1 MSSNNPLSRRNFL
14 KGGKTSRPELERLNP
29 NWPTKRVAKLI
40 RNKLEKTP
48 PVYHPP
54 KVEELPPILPIT
66 HSTESLQNVEWDMGA
81 ARHLL
86 CRTMFG
92 PKYPEIKEASENPME
107 IELSSILST
116 VSLPDPPGEWVNE
129 PAPQWDALTME
140 EIQELIDQYR
150 EWMWDLRYWWMKGM
164 MRNPINIQE
173 MITLFW
179 HNYFATA
186 QSKVF
191 YPQAMY
197 QQNSILREYGLG
209 NFKELLRQV
218 TFGSAMMIW
227 LDIHQSKDVEPNEN
241 FPRELLELFTMGV
254 DNYSQ
259 DDIVEAAR
267 AFTGYRTNGVETNY
281 SFEEAAGSG
290 WWWDE
295 WHDFEEKTFLGQTGN
310 WNGDDIINIIME
322 QDATAVHICTRLYK
336 WFVYQNVDETVV
348 NEMANILRNNDYN
361 IASVLYFLFSTEHF
375 YDVNFRGADIQN
387 PLTIMQGLIRK
398 CGMEEFDFSIVSFI
412 HSQEFLGML
421 PLEPPDVSGWLGYHS
436 WINSNTFPFRKVIL
450 CSLIT
455 GESPF
460 GNYGSYINVSS
471 IAQSLYNSNEDGWAC
486 EQVVRKL
493 GLAFFGL
500 SLTDSLEQRLLDI
513 LLNGAEPYDWNLYL
527 PPYNAQ
533 WNRMKDMLQYMM
545 RLPEFQLS

>member
-1 MSSNNPLSRRNFL
+1 MSNRPLSRRDFF
-14 KGGKTSRPELERLNP
+14 KGGETSRPELKRLNP

-40 RNKLEKTP
+40 RNNLKKNSP
-48 PVYHPP
+48 IYHPP
-54 KVEELPPILPIT
+54 KVDELPPVLPVT
-66 HSTESLQNVEWDMGA
+66 HSTESLQVVDWDMGA
-81 ARHLL
+81 TRHLL
-86 CRTMFG
+86 SRTMFG
-92 PKYPEIKEASENPME
+92 PKYPEIKEASENSLE
-107 IELSSILST
+107 IKLSSILST

-129 PAPQWDALTME
+129 PAPQWDALTGE
-140 EIQELIDQYR
+140 EIQELIGQYR

-164 MRNPINIQE
+164 MQNPINIQE

-197 QQNSILREYGLG
+197 QQNSIFREYGLG

-218 TFGSAMMIW
+218 TFGPAMMIW

-254 DNYSQ
+254 DNYTQ
-259 DDIVEAAR
+259 NDIVEAAR
-267 AFTGYRTNGVETNY
+267 AFTGYRTDGVETNY

-295 WHDFEEKTFLGQTGN
+295 WHDFDSKTFLGQTGH

-336 WFVYQNVDETVV
+336 WFVYQNVYETVV

-361 IASVLYFLFSTEHF
+361 IATVLYFLFSTEHF
-375 YDVNFRGADIQN
+375 YDENFRGADIQN
-387 PLTIMQGLIRK
+387 PLTLMQGLIRK

-421 PLEPPDVSGWLGYHS
+421 PLEPPDVSGWPGYRS
-436 WINSNTFPFRKVIL
+436 WINSITLPVRKVQA
-450 CSLIT
+450 SSVIT
-455 GESPF
+455 GQSPW
-460 GNYGSYINVSS
+460 GNFDVTTNVRAL
-471 IAQSLYNSNEDGWAC
+471 AQSMYDQNEEGYAS
-486 EQVVRKL
+486 EQIVRKL
-493 GLAFFGL
+493 GFLFFGNPL
-500 SLTDSLEQRLLDI
+500 SENLEERMLSVLLD
-513 LLNGAEPYDWNLYL
+513 GAEPYDWAI
-527 PPYNAQ
+527 NAPLNNPQ
-533 WNRMKDMLQYMM
+533 WDRMRDLMVYIM
-545 RLPEFQLS
+545 RVPEFQLS

>member
-1 MSSNNPLSRRNFL
+1 MSNRLLSRRDFF
-14 KGGKTSRPELERLNP
+14 KGRETSRPELKRLNP

-40 RNKLEKTP
+40 RNNLKKNSP
-48 PVYHPP
+48 IYHPP
-54 KVEELPPILPIT
+54 KVDELPPVLPVT
-66 HSTESLQNVEWDMGA
+66 HSTESLQVVDWDMGA

-86 CRTMFG
+86 SRTMFG
-92 PKYPEIKEASENPME
+92 PKYPEIKEASENSLE
-107 IELSSILST
+107 IKLSSILST

-129 PAPQWDALTME
+129 PAPQWDALTGE
-140 EIQELIDQYR
+140 EIQELIGQYR

-164 MRNPINIQE
+164 MQNPINIQE

-197 QQNSILREYGLG
+197 QQNSIFREYGLG

-218 TFGSAMMIW
+218 TFGPAMMIW

-254 DNYSQ
+254 DNYTQ
-259 DDIVEAAR
+259 NDIVEAAR
-267 AFTGYRTNGVETNY
+267 AFTGYRTDGVETNY

-295 WHDFEEKTFLGQTGN
+295 WHDFDSKTFLGQTGH

-361 IASVLYFLFSTEHF
+361 IATVLYFLFSTEHF
-375 YDVNFRGADIQN
+375 YDENFRGADIQN
-387 PLTIMQGLIRK
+387 PLTLMQGLIRK

-421 PLEPPDVSGWLGYHS
+421 PLEPPDVSGWPGYRS
-436 WINSNTFPFRKVIL
+436 WINSITLPVRKVQA
-450 CSLIT
+450 SSVIT
-455 GESPF
+455 GQSPW
-460 GNYGSYINVSS
+460 GNFDVTTNVRAL
-471 IAQSLYNSNEDGWAC
+471 AQSMYDQNEEGYAS
-486 EQVVRKL
+486 EQIVRKL
-493 GLAFFGL
+493 GFLFFGNPL
-500 SLTDSLEQRLLDI
+500 SENLEERMLSVLLD
-513 LLNGAEPYDWNLYL
+513 GAEPYDWAI
-527 PPYNAQ
+527 NAPLNNPQ
-533 WNRMKDMLQYMM
+533 WDRMRDLMVYIM
-545 RLPEFQLS
+545 RVPEFQLS

>member
-1 MSSNNPLSRRNFL
+1 MD
-14 KGGKTSRPELERLNP
+14 KH
-29 NWPTKRVAKLI
+29 
-40 RNKLEKTP
+40 P
-48 PVYHPP
+48 PV
-54 KVEELPPILPIT
+54 LPVTNSIQ
-66 HSTESLQNVEWDMGA
+66 SLQDVDWDMGA

-116 VSLPDPPGEWVNE
+116 VNPPDPPGEWVNE
-129 PAPQWDALTME
+129 PAPQWDALTTE

-218 TFGSAMMIW
+218 TFGPAMMIW

-348 NEMANILRNNDYN
+348 NEMADILRNNEYN
-361 IASVLYFLFSTEHF
+361 ITSVLYFLFSTEHF

-387 PLTIMQGLIRK
+387 PLTLLQGLIRK

-421 PLEPPDVSGWLGYHS
+421 PLEPPDVSGWPGYRS
-436 WINSNTFPFRKVIL
+436 WINSITLPVRKVQA
-450 CSLIT
+450 SSVIT
-455 GESPF
+455 GQSPW
-460 GNYGSYINVSS
+460 GNFDVTTNVRAL
-471 IAQSLYNSNEDGWAC
+471 AQSMYNQDEEGYAS
-486 EQVVRKL
+486 EQIVRKL
-493 GLAFFGL
+493 GFLFFGNPL
-500 SLTDSLEQRLLDI
+500 SENLEGRMLSILLD
-513 LLNGAEPYDWNLYL
+513 GAEPYDWSIYASPNN
-527 PPYNAQ
+527 PQ
-533 WNRMKDMLQYMM
+533 WERMRDLMVYIM
-545 RLPEFQLS
+545 RVPEFQLS